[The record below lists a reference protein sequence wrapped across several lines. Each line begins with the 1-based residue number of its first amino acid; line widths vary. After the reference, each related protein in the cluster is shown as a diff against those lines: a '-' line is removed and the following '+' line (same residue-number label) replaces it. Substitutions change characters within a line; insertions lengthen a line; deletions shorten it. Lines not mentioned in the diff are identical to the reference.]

1 MVMEAMRLSLLDHED
16 RLRREADAQKD
27 GTASVGPARPSSLV
41 VPVPAG
47 PSNSSN
53 HGSIS
58 NDPTPCSSAP
68 VSVTSVSPS
77 PSPGPSHEVL
87 GRHENDAEQSWQSSA
102 RPHPNP
108 IATLQGMNDTS
119 AVWRRRTSSPP
130 PFTTLSAA
138 MGAAATATA
147 VLDSTDHAPAA
158 LPMGTHVGGE
168 QSGDAEGLAPTIT
181 VSDMATAHDV
191 PEPSLPFHPASTLH
205 EPATSSMAS
214 AEPNV

>member
-1 MVMEAMRLSLLDHED
+1 MRLSLLEHED
-16 RLRREADAQKD
+16 QLRREADAPKD

-47 PSNSSN
+47 PSNSST

-68 VSVTSVSPS
+68 VSVTTSVSPS

-87 GRHENDAEQSWQSSA
+87 GRHEHDAEQSWQSSA

-147 VLDSTDHAPAA
+147 VLDSTDPAPAA

-181 VSDMATAHDV
+181 VSDMATAPDASR
-191 PEPSLPFHPASTLH
+191 PSHIASTLTALH
-205 EPATSSMAS
+205 EPLINAASSMAS